1 MTKDAYVRVRRLEP
15 DEKVASTRV
24 VAEGVTVDFDAGG
37 KPLGVEVLGACM
49 VELDG
54 FPKWVAI

>member
-15 DEKVASTRV
+15 DEQVAETRV
-24 VAEGVTVDFDAGG
+24 LAEGVTVDFDVAG
-37 KPLGVEVLGACM
+37 KPIGVEVLGACS

-54 FPKWVAI
+54 FPKWVSI